1 MVRWVGGLEPAV
13 SSTNLTTK
21 EVARLL
27 QVSEATVKR
36 WADDG
41 LLRSSKTAG
50 GHRRFSTQSIASL
63 RREKGIATAPGLPP
77 QPKKGRVLSLNS
89 SIRFTELLL
98 EGEEKQAA
106 ALLIQAYMEGHSLV
120 ALFDKLITEA
130 MHELGELWFRGTITV
145 ADEHLATR
153 VVLHALQALRGV
165 VVPAGTIGMK
175 AICCGIDGDLHE
187 LPVHLAEII
196 LESEGWDT
204 RNLGPNTPL
213 FSLREMVTQQ
223 RPQLVCIS
231 ARSIADLDRATSE
244 YAQLHKATAR
254 LGASVVLGGEGFRD
268 PTIRQRFPCDFYAED
283 FAGLT
288 KFVKRLIH
296 ASHNS

>member
-1 MVRWVGGLEPAV
+1 V
-13 SSTNLTTK
+13 SSINLTTK

-41 LLRSSKTAG
+41 LLHSSKTAG

-63 RREKGIATAPGLPP
+63 RRERGIGTAAPLPRP
-77 QPKKGRVLSLNS
+77 PKKGRALTPS
-89 SIRFTELLL
+89 SSVRFTELLL
-98 EGEEKQAA
+98 GGEEKEAA
-106 ALLIQAYMEGHSLV
+106 AFLIHAYMEGHSLV
-120 ALFDKLITEA
+120 ALFDKTITEA
-130 MHELGELWFRGTITV
+130 MHEVGELWFRGTITV

-153 VVLHALQALRGV
+153 LVISALQGLRDI
-165 VVPAGTIGMK
+165 VVPAGPTGMK

-196 LESEGWDT
+196 LETEGWET

-244 YAQLHKATAR
+244 YAQLRKVTAR
-254 LGASVVLGGEGFRD
+254 LGASVVIGGEGFRD
-268 PTIRQRFPCDFYAED
+268 PTIRQRFPCDLYAEN
-283 FAGLT
+283 FAGLA
-288 KFVKRLIH
+288 KFVKSL
-296 ASHNS
+296 ATAMDVGP

>member
-1 MVRWVGGLEPAV
+1 M

-41 LLRSSKTAG
+41 VLHSSKTAG

-63 RREKGIATAPGLPP
+63 RREKGIGTAPALPRP
-77 QPKKGRVLSLNS
+77 SKKGRAPS
-89 SIRFTELLL
+89 SAVRFTELLL
-98 EGEEKQAA
+98 QGQEKEAA
-106 ALLIQAYMEGHSLV
+106 AFLIHAYMEGQSL
-120 ALFDKLITEA
+120 AELFDHTITDA
-130 MHELGELWFRGTITV
+130 MHEVGELWFRGKITV

-153 VVLHALQALRGV
+153 AVLSALQGLRGV
-165 VVPAGTIGMK
+165 IVPAGPTGMK
-175 AICCGIDGDLHE
+175 AICCGINGDLHE

-196 LESEGWDT
+196 LETEGWDT
-204 RNLGPNTPL
+204 KNLGPNTPL

-231 ARSIADLDRATSE
+231 ARNIADLDRATSE
-244 YAQLHKATAR
+244 YAELRKVTAKI
-254 LGASVVLGGEGFRD
+254 GASVVIGGEGFRD
-268 PTIRQRFPCDFYAED
+268 PAIRLRFPCEFYAEK
-283 FAGLT
+283 FAGLAE
-288 KFVKRLIH
+288 FVKPL
-296 ASHNS
+296 ASGTS

>member
-1 MVRWVGGLEPAV
+1 M
-13 SSTNLTTK
+13 SSNNLTTK

-41 LLRSSKTAG
+41 LLHSSKTAG

-63 RREKGIATAPGLPP
+63 RREKGIGTRPALPP
-77 QPKKGRVLSLNS
+77 PKKGRALSLNS
-89 SIRFTELLL
+89 SARFTELLL
-98 EGEEKQAA
+98 QGEEKEAA
-106 ALLIQAYMEGHSLV
+106 ALLIHAYMEGQSLV
-120 ALFDKLITEA
+120 AMFDKTITKA
-130 MHELGELWFRGTITV
+130 MHEVGELWFRGTITI
-145 ADEHLATR
+145 ADEHLASR
-153 VVLHALQALRGV
+153 VVLSALQRLRSV
-165 VVPAGTIGMK
+165 VVPAEPTGMK

-187 LPVHLAEII
+187 LPVHLAEVI
-196 LESEGWDT
+196 LETEGWDA

-244 YAQLHKATAR
+244 YAQLRKVTAK
-254 LGASVVLGGEGFRD
+254 LGASIVIGGEGFREAA
-268 PTIRQRFPCDFYAED
+268 IRQRFPCDFYAET
-283 FAGLT
+283 FAAFA
-288 KFVKRLIH
+288 KFVKLLAKRMPE
-296 ASHNS
+296 

>member
-1 MVRWVGGLEPAV
+1 M

-41 LLRSSKTAG
+41 LLHSSKTAG

-63 RREKGIATAPGLPP
+63 RREKGIGTATALPRP
-77 QPKKGRVLSLNS
+77 PKKGRALNLNS
-89 SIRFTELLL
+89 SVRFTELLL
-98 EGEEKQAA
+98 GGEEKEAA
-106 ALLIQAYMEGHSLV
+106 ALLIHAYMEGQSLV
-120 ALFDKLITEA
+120 ALFDKTITEA
-130 MHELGELWFRGTITV
+130 MHEVGELWFRGTITV

-153 VVLHALQALRGV
+153 VVLSALQALRGI
-165 VVPAGTIGMK
+165 VVPAGSTGMK

-196 LESEGWDT
+196 LENEGWDT

-244 YAQLHKATAR
+244 YAQLRKVTAR
-254 LGASVVLGGEGFRD
+254 LGASVVIGGEGFRD
-268 PTIRQRFPCDFYAED
+268 PTIRQRFPCDFYAEN
-283 FAGLT
+283 FAGLA
-288 KFVKRLIH
+288 KFVKSLAKRSIR
-296 ASHNS
+296 

>member
-1 MVRWVGGLEPAV
+1 M
-13 SSTNLTTK
+13 SSANLTTK

-41 LLRSSKTAG
+41 LLDSIKTAG

-63 RREKGIATAPGLPP
+63 RREKGIATAPGLPRP
-77 QPKKGRVLSLNS
+77 PKKGRVLSLGS
-89 SIRFTELLL
+89 AVTFTELLL
-98 EGEEKQAA
+98 AGEEKEAA
-106 ALLIQAYMEGHSLV
+106 ALLIHAYMEGQSLV
-120 ALFDKLITEA
+120 ALFDKTITEA
-130 MHELGELWFRGTITV
+130 MHEVGELWFRGTITV

-153 VVLHALQALRGV
+153 VVISALQALRGV
-165 VVPAGTIGMK
+165 VVPAVPTGMK

-213 FSLREMVTQQ
+213 FSLRAMVTQQ

-231 ARSIADLDRATSE
+231 ARTIADLDRATSE
-244 YAQLHKATAR
+244 YAQLRKVTNR
-254 LGASVVLGGEGFRD
+254 PGASVVIGGEGFRD
-268 PTIRQRFPCDFYAED
+268 PTLRQRFPCDFYAEN
-283 FAGLT
+283 FAGLA
-288 KFVKRLIH
+288 KFVKPLAKRG
-296 ASHNS
+296 A

>member
-1 MVRWVGGLEPAV
+1 M

-41 LLRSSKTAG
+41 LLQSSKTAG
-50 GHRRFSTQSIASL
+50 GHRRFSTKSIASL
-63 RREKGIATAPGLPP
+63 RREKGIASVPALPQPARKGRAPGL
-77 QPKKGRVLSLNS
+77 S
-89 SIRFTELLL
+89 STARFTELLL
-98 EGEEKQAA
+98 AGQEKEAA
-106 ALLIQAYMEGHSLV
+106 ALLIHAYMEGQSLV
-120 ALFDKLITEA
+120 DLFDKTITEA
-130 MHELGELWFRGTITV
+130 MHEVGELWFRGKITV

-153 VVLHALQALRGV
+153 AVLSALPGLRGV
-165 VVPAGTIGMK
+165 VVPAEPTGMK

-196 LESEGWDT
+196 LETEGWDT

-213 FSLREMVTQQ
+213 FSLREMVTHQ

-231 ARSIADLDRATSE
+231 ARNIADLDRATSE
-244 YAQLHKATAR
+244 YAQLRKVTDKLGTA
-254 LGASVVLGGEGFRD
+254 VVLGGEGFRD
-268 PTIRQRFPCDFYAED
+268 PAIRQRFPSDLYAEN
-283 FAGLT
+283 FAGLVE
-288 KFVKRLIH
+288 FVRRLVTIT
-296 ASHNS
+296 

>member
-1 MVRWVGGLEPAV
+1 V
-13 SSTNLTTK
+13 SSTDLTTK

-41 LLRSSKTAG
+41 LLHSSKTAG

-63 RREKGIATAPGLPP
+63 RREKGIGTAPRLPRP
-77 QPKKGRVLSLNS
+77 PKKDRALTVS
-89 SIRFTELLL
+89 SSVRFTELLL
-98 EGEEKQAA
+98 RGEEKEAA
-106 ALLIQAYMEGHSLV
+106 ALLIHAYMEGQSLV
-120 ALFDKLITEA
+120 ALFDKTITEA
-130 MHELGELWFRGTITV
+130 MHEVGELWFRGTITV

-153 VVLHALQALRGV
+153 VVLSALQGLRGV
-165 VVPAGTIGMK
+165 VVPAGPTGMK

-213 FSLREMVTQQ
+213 FSLREMVTQH

-244 YAQLHKATAR
+244 YAQLRKVTAR
-254 LGASVVLGGEGFRD
+254 LGALVVIGGEGFRD
-268 PTIRQRFPCDFYAED
+268 PTIRQRFPSDFYAEN
-283 FAGLT
+283 FAALA
-288 KFVKRLIH
+288 KFVKPLARRR
-296 ASHNS
+296 A

>member
-1 MVRWVGGLEPAV
+1 M
-13 SSTNLTTK
+13 STNLTTK

-41 LLRSSKTAG
+41 LLHSSKTAG

-63 RREKGIATAPGLPP
+63 RREKGIGTTPALPRQP
-77 QPKKGRVLSLNS
+77 QKGRARNLSS
-89 SIRFTELLL
+89 SESFIELLL
-98 EGEEKQAA
+98 KGDEKEAA
-106 ALLIQAYMEGHSLV
+106 AFLIHAYMEGEPLV
-120 ALFDKLITEA
+120 ALFDKTITEA
-130 MHELGELWFRGTITV
+130 MHEVGERWFRGMITV

-153 VVLHALQALRGV
+153 VVISGLQALRAM
-165 VVPAGTIGMK
+165 VVPAEPTGMR

-187 LPVHLAEII
+187 LPVHLAEMI
-196 LESEGWDT
+196 LESEGWKT
-204 RNLGPNTPL
+204 RNLGPNTPV

-231 ARSIADLDRATSE
+231 ARSIADLDRATVE
-244 YAQLHKATAR
+244 YAQLRKVTAKI
-254 LGASVVLGGEGFRD
+254 GASVVIGGEGFRD

-283 FAGLT
+283 FAGLAR
-288 KFVKRLIH
+288 FVKPK
-296 ASHNS
+296 

>member
-1 MVRWVGGLEPAV
+1 M

-41 LLRSSKTAG
+41 LLHSSKTAG

-63 RREKGIATAPGLPP
+63 RREQGIGTAPASPRP
-77 QPKKGRVLSLNS
+77 PKKGRALSRS
-89 SIRFTELLL
+89 SAVRLTELLL
-98 EGEEKQAA
+98 GGEEKEAA
-106 ALLIQAYMEGHSLV
+106 ALLIHAYMEGQSLV
-120 ALFDKLITEA
+120 TLFDKTITEA
-130 MHELGELWFRGTITV
+130 MHEVGERWFRGTITV

-153 VVLHALQALRGV
+153 VVLSALQGLRGII
-165 VVPAGTIGMK
+165 VPAGPSGMK
-175 AICCGIDGDLHE
+175 AICCGIEGDLHE

-231 ARSIADLDRATSE
+231 ARSIPDLDRATSE
-244 YAQLHKATAR
+244 YAQLRKVTDK
-254 LGASVVLGGEGFRD
+254 LGASVVIGGEGLRD
-268 PTIRQRFPCDFYAED
+268 PIIRQRLPGDFYAEN
-283 FAGLT
+283 FAGLA
-288 KFVKRLIH
+288 KFMTAKRR
-296 ASHNS
+296 A

>member
-1 MVRWVGGLEPAV
+1 M

-41 LLRSSKTAG
+41 LLQSSKTAG
-50 GHRRFSTQSIASL
+50 GHRRFSTHSIASL
-63 RREKGIATAPGLPP
+63 RREKGIGTAPALPRP
-77 QPKKGRVLSLNS
+77 PKKGRALSRS
-89 SIRFTELLL
+89 SSVRFTELLL
-98 EGEEKQAA
+98 GGEEKEAA
-106 ALLIQAYMEGHSLV
+106 AFLIQAYMEGQSLV
-120 ALFDKLITEA
+120 ALFDKTITEA
-130 MHELGELWFRGTITV
+130 MHEVGELWFRGTITV

-153 VVLHALQALRGV
+153 VVLSALQALRGI
-165 VVPAGTIGMK
+165 VVPAGPTGMK

-196 LESEGWDT
+196 LETEGWDT

-244 YAQLHKATAR
+244 YAQLRKVTAK
-254 LGASVVLGGEGFRD
+254 LDASVVIGGEGFRD
-268 PTIRQRFPCDFYAED
+268 PTIRQRFPCDFYGEN
-283 FAGLT
+283 FAGLA
-288 KFVKRLIH
+288 KFVKPLAKRR
-296 ASHNS
+296 A